1 MINEKDLRIYQ
12 DYIVNNYP
20 YRDMKIINNQCITG
34 MQQIANELNIS
45 EETAW
50 IIWRKYLT
58 MKGE

>member
-34 MQQIANELNIS
+34 MQQIAN
-45 EETAW
+45 
-50 IIWRKYLT
+50 
-58 MKGE
+58 

>member
-34 MQQIANELNIS
+34 M
-45 EETAW
+45 
-50 IIWRKYLT
+50 
-58 MKGE
+58 